1 MKILEACICLKIVF
15 FFKRYQNHAK
25 HFFESCLW
33 IFRIFMNYSAY
44 VRFQSLKRL
53 LYNSAKSSLLM
64 KSKKNKKFKTNKDQN
79 RQSKSNLP
87 KKISINRMIKHLL
100 ANNKFHEIQIARV
113 EIFLTV
119 LNRLKWLFETNSPI
133 S

>member
-1 MKILEACICLKIVF
+1 
-15 FFKRYQNHAK
+15 
-25 HFFESCLW
+25 
-33 IFRIFMNYSAY
+33 
-44 VRFQSLKRL
+44 
-53 LYNSAKSSLLM
+53 M

-113 EIFLTV
+113 EIFLKV
-119 LNRLKWLFETNSPI
+119 LNRLKWLFETFSENEKFSNFLVSVLDVFLPLKVLMKKI
-133 S
+133 PNILVKRTRIEKKKDQTKSFNTKQQNNWFSAKKK